1 VFDFLGVQSRLE
13 DQKIALI
20 TGASGGIGQ
29 SLCSVFRNDGY
40 KIIAL
45 DCKEKSIDADFFVEA
60 DLDKICIDNDYYLEI
75 VSHIQSLLTSSH
87 GLDVLINNAAI
98 QVIKPIAKITIA
110 DWNRTLNVNL
120 IAPFLLTQKLFSF
133 LEKARGSV
141 VNISS
146 IHAKLTKPEFIC
158 YATSKT
164 ALIGL
169 TKSMAVE
176 LGSKVRINAIC
187 PAAVS
192 TPMLL
197 AGFDGKGVAY
207 EILSS
212 MHPVGR
218 IAEPREVARL
228 ALFLAS
234 EDAKFINGASLE
246 LDGGIGSRLHDPV

>member
-1 VFDFLGVQSRLE
+1 LGGGKVILE
-13 DQKIALI
+13 DQKTALI

-40 KIIAL
+40 KVIAL
-45 DCKEKSIDADFFVEA
+45 DCTEKLVDADFFIES
-60 DLDKICIDNDYYLEI
+60 DLDKICSDNNYCLEI
-75 VSHIQSLLTSSH
+75 LSHIQSLLTNSH

-98 QVIKPIAKITIA
+98 QVIKPMEKISVA
-110 DWNRTLNVNL
+110 DWNQTLNVNL
-120 IAPFLLTQKLFSF
+120 ITPFLLTQKLFSF
-133 LEKARGSV
+133 LAKARGSV

-164 ALIGL
+164 ALVGL

-197 AGFDGKGVAY
+197 AGFDGKGEAY
-207 EILSS
+207 KVLSS
-212 MHPVGR
+212 MHPLGR
-218 IAEPREVARL
+218 IAEPAEVARL

-234 EDAKFINGASLE
+234 KDAQFINGASLE

>member
-1 VFDFLGVQSRLE
+1 MGGGQVILE
-13 DQKIALI
+13 DQKTALI

-40 KIIAL
+40 KVIAL
-45 DCKEKSIDADFFVEA
+45 DCTEKLVDADFFVAA
-60 DLDKICIDNDYYLEI
+60 DLNKICNDNNYCLEI
-75 VSHIQSLLTSSH
+75 VDQIQTLLTVSQ
-87 GLDVLINNAAI
+87 GLDALINNAAI
-98 QVIKPIAKITIA
+98 QIIKPMVQIRID
-110 DWNRTLNVNL
+110 DWNQTLNVNL
-120 IAPFLLTQKLFSF
+120 IAPFLLTQKLFLF
-133 LEKARGSV
+133 LEKAGGSV

-146 IHAKLTKPEFIC
+146 IHAQLTKPEFIC

-164 ALIGL
+164 ALVGL

-176 LGSKVRINAIC
+176 LGSRVRINAIC

-197 AGFDGKGVAY
+197 AGFDGKGEAY
-207 EILSS
+207 KVLSS

-218 IAEPREVARL
+218 IAEPAEVARL

-234 EDAKFINGASLE
+234 KDAQFINGASLE

>member
-1 VFDFLGVQSRLE
+1 LE

-40 KIIAL
+40 KVIAL
-45 DCKEKSIDADFFVEA
+45 DRIKKLVDADFFIEA
-60 DLDKICIDNDYYLEI
+60 NLDKICSDNDYCLEI
-75 VSHIQSLLTSSH
+75 VSHIESLLTSSH

-98 QVIKPIAKITIA
+98 QAIKPMAKITIA
-110 DWNRTLNVNL
+110 DWNQTLNVNL
-120 IAPFLLTQKLFSF
+120 ISPFLLTQKLFLF
-133 LEKARGSV
+133 LEKAGGSV

-146 IHAKLTKPEFIC
+146 IHAKLTKPEFSC
-158 YATSKT
+158 YATSKA
-164 ALIGL
+164 ALVGL

-176 LGSKVRINAIC
+176 LGSKVRVNAIC

-197 AGFDGKGVAY
+197 AGFDSQSEAY
-207 EILSS
+207 ETLSS

-218 IAEPREVARL
+218 IAEPSEVARL

-234 EDAKFINGASLE
+234 KDAQFINGASLE
-246 LDGGIGSRLHDPV
+246 LDGGISSRLHDPV

>member
-1 VFDFLGVQSRLE
+1 MAD
-13 DQKIALI
+13 KKTALI

-29 SLCSVFRNDGY
+29 SLCSIFRNDGY
-40 KIIAL
+40 KVIAL
-45 DCKEKSIDADFFVEA
+45 DYKERLVDADFFIEA
-60 DLDKICIDNDYYLEI
+60 DLGRICIDNNYSLEI
-75 VSHIQSLLTSSH
+75 IDQIQTLLTVSQ
-87 GLDVLINNAAI
+87 GLDALINNAGVQI
-98 QVIKPIAKITIA
+98 IKPMVQIGIA
-110 DWNRTLNVNL
+110 DWSQTLNVNL
-120 IAPFLLTQKLFSF
+120 IAPFLLTQKLFPF

-146 IHAKLTKPEFIC
+146 IHAKLTKPDFIC
-158 YATSKT
+158 YATSKA
-164 ALIGL
+164 ALVGL

-176 LGSKVRINAIC
+176 IGSKVRVNAIC

-197 AGFDGKGVAY
+197 AGFDGKDEAY
-207 EILSS
+207 KALSS

-218 IAEPREVARL
+218 IAEPSEVAKL

-234 EDAKFINGASLE
+234 KDAQFINGASLE

>member
-1 VFDFLGVQSRLE
+1 
-13 DQKIALI
+13 
-20 TGASGGIGQ
+20 
-29 SLCSVFRNDGY
+29 
-40 KIIAL
+40 
-45 DCKEKSIDADFFVEA
+45 
-60 DLDKICIDNDYYLEI
+60 
-75 VSHIQSLLTSSH
+75 
-87 GLDVLINNAAI
+87 
-98 QVIKPIAKITIA
+98 
-110 DWNRTLNVNL
+110 
-120 IAPFLLTQKLFSF
+120 LTQKLFSL

-146 IHAKLTKPEFIC
+146 IHAKLTKPEFSC
-158 YATSKT
+158 YATSKA
-164 ALIGL
+164 ALLGL

-197 AGFDGKGVAY
+197 AGFDGQSEAY

-218 IAEPREVARL
+218 IAEPSEVAKL

-234 EDAKFINGASLE
+234 KDAQFINGSSLE

>member
-1 VFDFLGVQSRLE
+1 LE
-13 DQKIALI
+13 DQKTALI

-29 SLCSVFRNDGY
+29 FLCSVFRNDGY
-40 KIIAL
+40 KVIAL
-45 DCKEKSIDADFFVEA
+45 DRTKKLVDADFFIEA
-60 DLDKICIDNDYYLEI
+60 DLDKICSDNDYYLEI
-75 VSHIQSLLTSSH
+75 VDQIQTLLTASQ
-87 GLDVLINNAAI
+87 GLDALINNAAI
-98 QVIKPIAKITIA
+98 QIIKPIVQIGID
-110 DWNRTLNVNL
+110 DWNQTLNVNL

-146 IHAKLTKPEFIC
+146 IHAKLTKPDFIC
-158 YATSKT
+158 YATSKA
-164 ALIGL
+164 ALVGL

-197 AGFDGKGVAY
+197 AGFDGQGEAY

-218 IAEPREVARL
+218 IAEPSEVAKL

-234 EDAKFINGASLE
+234 KDAQFINGASLE

>member
-1 VFDFLGVQSRLE
+1 ME
-13 DQKIALI
+13 DRKTALI
-20 TGASGGIGQ
+20 TGASGEIGQ

-40 KIIAL
+40 KVIAL
-45 DCKEKSIDADFFVEA
+45 DRTEKLVDADFFVKA
-60 DLDKICIDNDYYLEI
+60 DLNKICNDSNYCLEI
-75 VSHIQSLLTSSH
+75 VDQIHTLVTVSE

-98 QVIKPIAKITIA
+98 QIIKPMIQIGIA
-110 DWNRTLNVNL
+110 DWNQTLNVNL
-120 IAPFLLTQKLFSF
+120 IAPFLLTQKLFSL

-146 IHAKLTKPEFIC
+146 IHAKLTKPEFSC
-158 YATSKT
+158 YATSKA
-164 ALIGL
+164 ALLGL

-197 AGFDGKGVAY
+197 AGFDGQSEAY

-218 IAEPREVARL
+218 IAEPSEVAKL

-234 EDAKFINGASLE
+234 KDAQFINGSSLE

>member
-1 VFDFLGVQSRLE
+1 ME
-13 DQKIALI
+13 DQKTALI

-29 SLCSVFRNDGY
+29 FLCSVFRNDGY
-40 KIIAL
+40 KVIAL
-45 DCKEKSIDADFFVEA
+45 DRTKKLVDADFFIEA
-60 DLDKICIDNDYYLEI
+60 DLDKICSDNDYYLEI
-75 VSHIQSLLTSSH
+75 VDQIQTLLTASQ
-87 GLDVLINNAAI
+87 GLDALINNAAI
-98 QVIKPIAKITIA
+98 QIIKPIVQIGID
-110 DWNRTLNVNL
+110 DWNQTLNVNL

-146 IHAKLTKPEFIC
+146 IHAKLTKPDFIC
-158 YATSKT
+158 YATSKA
-164 ALIGL
+164 ALVGL

-197 AGFDGKGVAY
+197 AGFDGQGEAY

-218 IAEPREVARL
+218 IAEPSEVAKL

-234 EDAKFINGASLE
+234 KDAQFINGASLE

>member
-1 VFDFLGVQSRLE
+1 LE
-13 DQKIALI
+13 DRKTALI
-20 TGASGGIGQ
+20 TGASGEIGQ

-40 KIIAL
+40 KVIAL
-45 DCKEKSIDADFFVEA
+45 DRTEKLVDADFFVKA
-60 DLDKICIDNDYYLEI
+60 DLNKICNDSNYCLEI
-75 VSHIQSLLTSSH
+75 VDQIHTLVTVSE

-98 QVIKPIAKITIA
+98 QIIKPMIQIGIA
-110 DWNRTLNVNL
+110 DWNQTLNVNL
-120 IAPFLLTQKLFSF
+120 IAPFLLTQKLFSL

-146 IHAKLTKPEFIC
+146 IHAKLTKPEFSC
-158 YATSKT
+158 YATSKA
-164 ALIGL
+164 ALLGL

-197 AGFDGKGVAY
+197 AGFDGQSEAY

-218 IAEPREVARL
+218 IAEPSEVAKL

-234 EDAKFINGASLE
+234 KDAQFINGSSLE